1 MGKTIITK
9 QDELKKLLS
18 QKNNYSFSKLK
29 KHFGFSTDYE
39 LMLFLIQFLNT
50 ELRNFNFESRVFSY
64 HYLLKLSKYFNY
76 SLGKIDIDS
85 DCEIIDIISK
95 MNDTLNIILEKI
107 NNIKY
112 RNSTSNCLDNI
123 SLLTNVSDGL
133 YCAIENMK
141 RIVDV
146 DCDKGILYDDNI
158 LKVFKEIIFELKNNE
173 YLRILIDKYPSLV
186 YMKENNKFIFS
197 SVLDKYFNVLLNKND
212 YFEKIYFDK
221 LIDLFLKYD
230 YLPEQPLRNLFYT
243 RADKVSSNLEL
254 RDIET
259 ERKLYVLST
268 IEERIHKAMTD
279 DVDFLLVSKRKDYY
293 KNIDFDTLRPLLGE
307 DDNYIKE
314 DLTDRYVVTIDS
326 DNAKM
331 LENAI
336 SIERKGDKYLLTIYV
351 TDVVKAISENKDFDK
366 VAYSRAINHPPKKN
380 IFNYGVSLKKLSLRV
395 NKTMPVIAYEF
406 IVDENLNCYGVN
418 FKKALINVNKNIKHR
433 DFSNISD
440 SKDNMLREFINNI
453 LKLTFPNMTLDD
465 ELDSNVFD
473 MINIIING
481 FATAEIAH
489 LCESS
494 HLPLIYLRTDFR
506 NNYNLYK
513 NSYEFLDFKEQF
525 EKMYVSDVIN
535 TIGNDGIYDE
545 NNFAI
550 SLFSPARKV
559 SSLINQMLIDIYFIN
574 QNDNLDFYTRNY
586 LESQLDKIASNI
598 NEVSRKTNINK
609 MKNELIKK
617 KILKEGV
624 CVVVNDVIPKQ

>member
-18 QKNNYSFSKLK
+18 QKNNYSFIKLK

-95 MNDTLNIILEKI
+95 MNDTLNIILEKT

-133 YCAIENMK
+133 HCAIENMK

-146 DCDKGILYDDNI
+146 DCDKAILYDDNI

-624 CVVVNDVIPKQ
+624 NNEKS

>member
-50 ELRNFNFESRVFSY
+50 ELRNFNFESRVSSY

-95 MNDTLNIILEKI
+95 MNDTLNIILEKT

-133 YCAIENMK
+133 RCAIENMK

-146 DCDKGILYDDNI
+146 DCDKAILYDDNI

-440 SKDNMLREFINNI
+440 SNDYMLREFINNL

-624 CVVVNDVIPKQ
+624 NNEKL